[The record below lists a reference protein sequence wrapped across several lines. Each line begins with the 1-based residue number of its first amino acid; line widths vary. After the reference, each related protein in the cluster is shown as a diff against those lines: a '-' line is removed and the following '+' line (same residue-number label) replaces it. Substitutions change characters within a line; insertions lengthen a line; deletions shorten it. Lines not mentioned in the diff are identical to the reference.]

1 MSNPYDSY
9 LVSDLDHTRAK
20 RNLEKSQKIEKSLRD
35 IVTQVQIASRIGHV
49 TESDRGHTQ
58 NDPNHVI
65 VRNQHVIGP
74 ENENIVQDQTIVGVI
89 KEIEEIQ
96 DQIEIDRMIREKDL
110 TIVEEHPARRKR
122 KFMTS

>member
-1 MSNPYDSY
+1 MTHIF
-9 LVSDLDHTRAK
+9 LDLDHTRAK

-49 TESDRGHTQ
+49 TGSDLGHTR
-58 NDPNHVI
+58 NDRNHAI
-65 VRNQHVIGP
+65 VRDQHVIGP
-74 ENENIVQDQTIVGVI
+74 ENENIVQDQTIVDGI
-89 KEIEEIQ
+89 REIEEIPG
-96 DQIEIDRMIREKDL
+96 QIEIDRMIREKDL